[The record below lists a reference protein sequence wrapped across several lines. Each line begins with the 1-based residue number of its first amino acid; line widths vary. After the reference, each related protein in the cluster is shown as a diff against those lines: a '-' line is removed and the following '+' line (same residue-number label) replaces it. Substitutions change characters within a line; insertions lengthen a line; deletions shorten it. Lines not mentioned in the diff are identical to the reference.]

1 MLALVGTVML
11 RSASGKVL
19 LRDGD
24 GVLGTHRHAARAA
37 ARVAGAVLVRC
48 ARRRPVAVSPHS
60 NNQRLTAH
68 PAVAPARVL
77 SRHPLRVL

>member
-24 GVLGTHRHAARAA
+24 GVLGTHTVDHRERVSAFRSTATGWRMIGTGGTRAK
-37 ARVAGAVLVRC
+37 L
-48 ARRRPVAVSPHS
+48 RPVC
-60 NNQRLTAH
+60 
-68 PAVAPARVL
+68 
-77 SRHPLRVL
+77 RHGRGGDEDYLLI